1 MNKEEKSKL
10 GKRSKARGSAFERE
24 VRLDLEMKGYIC
36 SKWMNQVEFDENGV
50 GKLVAAKPKFCG
62 FGRPMMLSSGFP
74 DFMAYKLDT
83 LNFEGILGVEAK
95 INGYLDKT
103 EKEKVKWLLDN
114 KVFDK
119 ILVAHQEKDG
129 RKNVIEYKEVD
140 L

>member
-10 GKRSKARGSAFERE
+10 GKRSKARGSAFERK
-24 VRLDLEMKGYIC
+24 VRADLENKGIIC

-50 GKLVAAKPKFCG
+50 GKLVAAKHKFCG

-74 DFMAYKLDT
+74 DFIAYRLGNLVT
-83 LNFEGILGVEAK
+83 GVEAK
-95 INGYLDKT
+95 INGYLDKI

-129 RKNVIEYKEVD
+129 RNNVIVYKEVE